1 MQTIQNPRVQ
11 AVTPLLNYSLLLKF
25 DNGEQKIFDV
35 TPYLDKGIFRVL
47 RNQSIFASVNVVLG
61 SVQWSNGADFC
72 PDTLYLESSKVS
84 HIEEILE
91 NYGLAKLMEGSAG
104 DERLSGL
111 AARKY
116 YTSLK
121 NAV

>member
-72 PDTLYLESSKVS
+72 PDMLYLESIPQNTNWTVQ
-84 HIEEILE
+84 E
-91 NYGLAKLMEGSAG
+91 NIRE
-104 DERLSGL
+104 
-111 AARKY
+111 
-116 YTSLK
+116 
-121 NAV
+121 